1 MNDIRHAQLNS
12 LTPAERK
19 DAAAGSRH
27 ISRSGRWTGTGLMLA
42 SAFLF
47 SVLDGLIKLSGP
59 GFRIWDIAFYRFGL
73 GLVILIGIL
82 GWKQNPFKTGNLK
95 LMIMRGLTGTTAFL
109 LIVTAIRL
117 IPISTAMVL
126 FFSFPAFAALFSF
139 LLFGEKI
146 SFGQIGCVLGALIG
160 AAILFDYQLSDSLW
174 GQAAG
179 LTSGMFAGVTV
190 CLIKKLRETNGAS
203 VIYLYFCM
211 LGAVITFPAFL
222 NDPHLPTSAIEWLMI
237 GGIVFSALAAQ
248 LLMNQGFHYC
258 KSWEGGLI
266 LTSEVIFTSL
276 LGILFLG
283 EIFSWRFGC
292 GGLLIVASAIFSNFA
307 KDRNVSVYTKNS
319 SQRLS
324 QQ

>member
-12 LTPAERK
+12 TRPAERR
-19 DAAAGSRH
+19 DAPTGSWP

-47 SVLDGLIKLSGP
+47 SVVDGLIKLSGP
-59 GFRIWDIAFYRFGL
+59 GFRVWDIAFYRFGL
-73 GLVILIGIL
+73 GLVILMGIM
-82 GWKQNPFKTGNLK
+82 GWKQNPFKTSNLK
-95 LMIMRGLTGTTAFL
+95 LMIIRGLTGTTAFL
-109 LIVTAIRL
+109 LLVIAIRH

-126 FFSFPAFAALFSF
+126 FFTFPAFAALFSF

-190 CLIKKLRETNGAS
+190 CLIKKLRETNGS
-203 VIYLYFCM
+203 TVIYLYFC
-211 LGAVITFPAFL
+211 LIGAVITFPAFIS
-222 NDPHLPTSAIEWLMI
+222 DPHLPTSAIEWLMI

-248 LLMNQGFHYC
+248 LLMNQGFQYC

-276 LGILFLG
+276 LGIILLG

-292 GGLLIVASAIFSNFA
+292 GGFLIVFSAVFSNFA
-307 KDRNVSVYTKNS
+307 KDRTVSVYAGNS

-324 QQ
+324 HP